1 MFKAMVMLSRGDRQ
15 TQEEFVEWWTVE
27 HAPLAKT
34 LPGLRRAVFNV
45 VTDDGSDV
53 DGIAELWFDS
63 QEDFESAY
71 RTDVGRA
78 VAQDSLDH
86 VARRNRYLVEEHTIY
101 S

>member
-34 LPGLRRAVFNV
+34 LPCLRRAVFNV

-71 RTDVGRA
+71 ATDVGLA

-86 VARRNRYLVEEHTIY
+86 VARRSRYLVEEHTIY